1 MYTSVVSI
9 APQRSGV
16 TGRLLGIDLG
26 GTNIKVALVEAD
38 GDSFRTVSTR
48 ECPTEAGLGPEQVAK
63 NLIEAARSHPGQS
76 SQVRSLGLGVPGLF
90 DEATGAIE
98 LFPNLPGDWAGFPL
112 RARIEEALGTEI
124 TMINDARA
132 FTLAEGTMGA
142 GAGFRIVACMTLGTG
157 IGGGIMIDGRLH
169 LGAFGV
175 AGEIGHQIIDPDGPR
190 CGCGNLGCVEALARA
205 DVLTDLAGKET
216 AEEVYRA
223 AAGGDGRSLAAV
235 EQVAR
240 AVGIGLANVV
250 TLIGP
255 DRIVIGGGIVD
266 AGDSVLDPI
275 RRAIRGRV
283 TLVPAD
289 EVEVVPALLGKWAGA
304 HGAALAATVRP

>member
-1 MYTSVVSI
+1 M
-9 APQRSGV
+9 

-26 GTNIKVALVEAD
+26 GTNIKVALVEAN
-38 GDSFRTVSTR
+38 GVTFRTVSAS
-48 ECPTEAGLGPEQVAK
+48 EYPAEADLGPEHVAR
-63 NLIEAARSHPGQS
+63 NLIEAGRAQLARSGEI
-76 SQVRSLGLGVPGLF
+76 RSIGLGVPGLF

-98 LFPNLPGDWAGFPL
+98 LFPNLPGNWAGFPL
-112 RARIEEALGTEI
+112 GATVEEALGTEI

-132 FTLAEGTMGA
+132 FTLAEGTLGA
-142 GAGFRIVACMTLGTG
+142 GAGFRIVACVTLGTG
-157 IGGGIMIDGRLH
+157 IGGGIMIDGRIH
-169 LGAFGV
+169 RGAFGV
-175 AGEIGHQIIDPDGPR
+175 AGEIGHQVIDPDGPR
-190 CGCGNLGCVEALARA
+190 CGCGNQGCVEALARA

-223 AAGGDGRSLAAV
+223 AAGGDRRSLAAV

-266 AGDSVLDPI
+266 AGASVLDPI
-275 RRAIRGRV
+275 RRAIRERV
-283 TLVPAD
+283 TLVPANEID
-289 EVEVVPALLGKWAGA
+289 VVPALLGKWAGA
-304 HGAALAATVRP
+304 HGAALAARLRP